1 MPDANDPTVLGLLV
15 EGQTRI
21 EAQLTAGLAEFRG
34 EMRGL
39 TSRVERLERDRVERA
54 AHEAAQSEVKD
65 RIWTRREKTVG
76 AVAATVML
84 SGVWFGDTLASLLTR
99 H

>member
-1 MPDANDPTVLGLLV
+1 MPDANEPTVLGLLF

-21 EAQLTAGLAEFRG
+21 EAELTAGLAEFRG

-54 AHEAAQSEVKD
+54 AHLVAQNEVKD
-65 RIWTRREKTVG
+65 RAWTRREKVAG
-76 AVAATVML
+76 AIAGIVML
-84 SGVWFGDTLASLLTR
+84 GGVWFGDTLASLLTR